1 MNHEVL
7 EKANANR
14 EEAKRLAEEI
24 IELQHTRPGWKGYIK
39 KLFVRRQY
47 QVCGESCTKGRP
59 DYCITLTEE
68 DLNALVSV
76 RDEKLKKLN
85 EEFFSLDGSPEE
97 LD

>member
-14 EEAKRLAEEI
+14 EEAKRLAEET
-24 IELQHTRPGWKGYIK
+24 IELQPTRPGWRGYVK
-39 KLFVRRQY
+39 RLFVRRQY
-47 QVCGESCTKGRP
+47 QVCGESCTSGKP

-68 DLNALVSV
+68 DLEALVSV
-76 RDEKLKKLN
+76 REKKLRKLN
-85 EEFFSLDGSPEE
+85 EEFFSLDGSPEK